1 MSPTR
6 FPQELREKELSEEQG
21 LQGIFGVRTIEWE
34 QFRAVKP
41 SPILKMLVPR
51 MFPVGIR

>member
-21 LQGIFGVRTIEWE
+21 LQGIFGVATIEWE
-34 QFRAVKP
+34 
-41 SPILKMLVPR
+41 
-51 MFPVGIR
+51 